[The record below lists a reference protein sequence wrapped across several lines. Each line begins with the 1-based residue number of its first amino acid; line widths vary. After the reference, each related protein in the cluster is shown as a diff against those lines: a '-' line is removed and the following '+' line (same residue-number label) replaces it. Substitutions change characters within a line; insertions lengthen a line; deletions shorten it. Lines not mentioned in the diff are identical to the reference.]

1 VTLDDALP
9 PVTRSGSLAMQVYDA
24 IRASIADGRLAAGA
38 RVTERE
44 LARVLAVSPTPVREA
59 ISKLEHEGLLER
71 VGVRRLQVADHPAE
85 TLHELMEVE
94 VMLRGAE
101 ARFAARKISP
111 ETIERMRA
119 YLAEIVATRDLL
131 TLAELFDMAQRFDA
145 ELARAASNP
154 ALRTLIESY
163 AIYGNDFRLARAA
176 QDVKDP
182 GFIDRRIAEHG
193 AIIEALA
200 AHDENEAERLMRA
213 HARSS
218 IKDL

>member
-1 VTLDDALP
+1 MSLDDALP
-9 PVTRSGSLAMQVYDA
+9 QVTRTGSLAMQVYDA
-24 IRASIADGRLAAGA
+24 IRASIADGRLEAGA

-111 ETIERMRA
+111 ATIERMRS
-119 YLAEIVATRDLL
+119 YLDELVATRDAL
-131 TLAELFDMAQRFDA
+131 TLAEKFEIAQRFDA

-163 AIYGNDFRLARAA
+163 AIYGNDFRLSRAE

-182 GFIDRRIAEHG
+182 GFVERRIAEHR
-193 AIIEALA
+193 AIIDALA
-200 AHDENEAERLMRA
+200 AHDEDAAERLMRA
-213 HARSS
+213 HARSA